1 MHEVYIKSCAGQA
14 VATYLLGVRDRHP
27 GNYMLDQSN
36 GRFFHIDF
44 GHFLGHSKHKFGFNR
59 DREPFIFMREMNYL
73 LMNFPRL
80 YSDFKE
86 DDKKPIKSYVPTPIM
101 NHANGLTADGKRSL
115 DDEGNEESKNDMP
128 SLSQRKLFR
137 VIRFDKKDKL
147 TRAGDRIKMESD
159 PD

>member
-1 MHEVYIKSCAGQA
+1 MKLTDKQLKKMHEVYTKSCAGQA

-27 GNYMLDQSN
+27 GNYMFDNSY

-44 GHFLGHSKHKFGFNR
+44 GHFLGHNKYKFGWNR

-86 DDKKPIKSYVPTPIM
+86 DD
-101 NHANGLTADGKRSL
+101 
-115 DDEGNEESKNDMP
+115 
-128 SLSQRKLFR
+128 
-137 VIRFDKKDKL
+137 
-147 TRAGDRIKMESD
+147 
-159 PD
+159 